1 MDLDSIYASH
11 PLRAETILGRLERA
25 GADLTRLTAW
35 HLAVD
40 PETELTDQNH
50 SGGVQAVLELAV
62 ASNITRSS
70 SVVDV
75 GAGIGGPA
83 RILAAAFGCR
93 VLAIERDAG
102 RCRDASELTER
113 VRLASLVSIRH
124 ADALTDSVDVS
135 DADVLWGQ
143 GAWVH
148 FPSASDFLARWVPAL
163 AVGGRVAMAD
173 AFLVRRPADRAE
185 EELVT
190 ALEESWGAHLAP
202 LETWRTALERQGCR
216 VVHTRDVTARAAADV
231 SMLLSVS
238 TRWPEGTVTDAERQ
252 GWERALAA
260 VGRGI
265 VGSFRVVAARH

>member
-11 PLRAETILGRLERA
+11 PLRAATILGRLERG
-25 GADLTRLTAW
+25 GADITTLTEW

-50 SGGVQAVLELAV
+50 GGGVQAVLELAL
-62 ASNITRSS
+62 ASNVTKVST
-70 SVVDV
+70 VVDV

-83 RILAAAFGCR
+83 RVLAAVFGCR
-93 VLAIERDAG
+93 VLGIERDAG
-102 RCRDASELTER
+102 RCRDANELNKR

-124 ADALTDSVDVS
+124 ADALTDAVAVS
-135 DADVLWGQ
+135 DVDVLWGQ

-148 FPSASDFLARWVPAL
+148 FPSPSDFLARWIPAL

-173 AFLVRRPADRAE
+173 AFLARRPADRAE
-185 EELVT
+185 ERLV
-190 ALEESWGAHLAP
+190 ASLEESWGAHLAP

-216 VVHTRDVTARAAADV
+216 VVHTRDVTAQAAADC
-231 SMLLSVS
+231 SMMLSVS
-238 TRWPEGTVTDAERQ
+238 LRWPEGTVTDAERQ

-260 VGRGI
+260 LGRGI
-265 VGSFRVVAARH
+265 VGSFRVVAARR

>member
-11 PLRAETILGRLERA
+11 PLRADTILGRLERA
-25 GADLTRLTAW
+25 GADLTRLTEW
-35 HLAVD
+35 HFAVD

-50 SGGVQAVLELAV
+50 SGGVQAVLELAL
-62 ASNITRSS
+62 ASNITKSS
-70 SVVDV
+70 TVVDV

-83 RILAAAFGCR
+83 RILAAAFGCK

-102 RCRDASELTER
+102 RCRDARELTER
-113 VRLASLVSIRH
+113 VRLAPLVSIRH
-124 ADALTDSVDVS
+124 ADALTDAVDVR

-148 FPSASDFLARWVPAL
+148 FPSPSDFLARWIPAL

-173 AFLVRRPADRAE
+173 AFLLRRPADRAE
-185 EELVT
+185 EVLVT

-202 LETWRTALERQGCR
+202 LDTWRTALERQGCH
-216 VVHTRDVTARAAADV
+216 VLHTRDVTARAAADC
-231 SMLLSVS
+231 SMLLTVS
-238 TRWPEGTVTDAERQ
+238 TRWPEGTVTAAERQ

-260 VGRGI
+260 IGRGI
-265 VGSFRVVAARH
+265 VGSFRVVAARR

>member
-25 GADLTRLTAW
+25 RADVAGLTEW
-35 HLAVD
+35 DLAID

-62 ASNITRSS
+62 ASNVTQVSA
-70 SVVDV
+70 VVDV

-93 VLAIERDAG
+93 VLGIERDAG
-102 RCRDASELTER
+102 RCCDASELNER

-124 ADALTDSVDVS
+124 ADALTDAVDVS
-135 DADVLWGQ
+135 DVDVLWGQ
-143 GAWVH
+143 EAWVH
-148 FPSASDFLARWVPAL
+148 FPSPFDFLARWIPAL

-173 AFLVRRPADRAE
+173 AFLVRRPANSAE
-185 EELVT
+185 EMLIT

-202 LETWRTALERQGCR
+202 LDTWRMALERHGCQ
-216 VVHTRDVTARAAADV
+216 VVHTRDVTARAAADC

-238 TRWPEGTVTDAERQ
+238 TRWPEGTVTDTERQ

-260 VGRGI
+260 FGRGI
-265 VGSFRVVAARH
+265 VGSFRVVAARR